1 MKKRILSCLMALALC
16 LTLLPTAALA
26 EETEGTAQ
34 TPPAVEKAADPAN
47 GEAKQENQPAE
58 TKRENQS
65 AEAKQENQSAEAKQ
79 ESQLA
84 EVKQENQSAE
94 QEEQRED
101 SAAKQAV
108 ADVQAMIDALPDAAE
123 LDGMDDAEAMEV
135 YEAFQTACEAYYDT
149 LSEKQQAQL
158 KNTEKLEKLSEW
170 FSQLETLAAGDTHT
184 HCVCGKSV
192 CAEDGHG
199 DIDFNMWLAS
209 SDYNTLVV
217 GGEGSSS
224 ETDGD
229 GLDPVDGKY
238 VLDGGNYYLK
248 TGVDGF
254 NSDVTIDH
262 TILITGDV
270 TICLNGQTIQSTAT
284 DKPVF
289 EVVSGSLTLT
299 DCKNNQG
306 KVTRAYNKTGGGV
319 EVNGGTFNLYGG
331 KITGNTAANGGGV
344 KVTGGTVNMYGGEIA
359 DNKAAGHVKGTGDGG
374 GVYMSGGTFH
384 MRGGS
389 ITNNKTEVY
398 GQGEGNGGGVY
409 VSGGEFNLYDGG
421 SITRNKATGNASAS
435 KGGGVRVGSD
445 EGKKGTFNM
454 YGGEITYNEANYG
467 GGVDVY
473 EGTFTMSGG
482 KIANNTTA
490 NYGGGVYVDRD
501 FCTFIMSGGS
511 ISGNKAGSGGGVYV
525 YSDTFTMRGG
535 EIKDNEATGNG
546 GGVYLN
552 GGAAFQKG
560 GGQFTVSGK
569 VVIKDNKKGTA
580 NNNVYLVSEENPI
593 IIGEGGLTDGASIGV
608 TTKNAAAG
616 VAIATGTGL
625 NDGDAK
631 KFESDLNGYAVSVN
645 EEQTR
650 LVLVKAH
657 KHYLCGGDEC
667 TKNGH
672 TCSAVTFTQWTSTNS
687 LPNTVGDYY
696 LDTDVTLSST
706 WEPVDGM
713 VLCLNGHSITMD
725 SVNYDAIRVF
735 HSLTLTDCKGEGKT
749 AYGQITHTIMP
760 SGTHYTGG
768 GVMVKGGEFLMFG
781 GKITKNKTNS
791 EMCGGGVMVNGG
803 KFNMYGG
810 EITDNEAYMGGGVM
824 VSDSTTNTASGKFNM
839 YGGSIT
845 NNTANYNKGDERGGG
860 GGVAVDAGTFTMS
873 GSAEITGNHAECGGG
888 VYEGASGTFIMNSGA
903 KIAKNEAS
911 GKGGGVYMGAS
922 GSKYKFQMTGGSITN
937 NTAAEGGGVY
947 AGKYSTSQFTM
958 TGGSITNNTA
968 TNTGG
973 GVYVTKMTFNMSG
986 GTIARNNAENEGGG
1000 VYAGRYGTFIM
1011 NAGEITDNEATS
1023 TGGNGGGVYVGG
1035 ADSKFTMSG
1044 SASITGNTAKNGG
1057 GVGVYSGATFE
1068 MNGNAS
1074 ITDNTATS
1082 NGGGVYEGG
1091 GKFNMSGGASI
1102 SRNEATTGNGGGV
1115 YVGGGVFT
1123 MSGGSITSN
1132 HTANKANY
1140 GGGVYVDTY
1149 GTFNMS
1155 GGTIGGA
1162 AADKANK
1169 AKNGGG
1175 VYVSGGTFN
1184 MSGGSITGNDSN
1196 GVFVDD
1202 RATFTVS
1209 GAATVKGNTREGA
1222 ASNVFLAGSK
1232 TITIGGKLTGSPN
1245 SIGVT
1250 RGAYLDI
1257 ANNVNEDYSG
1267 IFFSDKTQYVVKYK
1281 DSQLVLAK
1289 KDTTAETHT
1298 HCLCGK
1304 THTAIG
1310 DHQTEQE
1317 VTFATEL
1324 KMENGKLMKG
1334 GSEWTKSTVNR
1345 ADGGGE
1351 QTGYVL
1357 SRGEYYLYG
1366 DITLS
1371 DAAILI
1377 NGDVKLCLNGHTI
1390 DRANGN
1396 AARDYVI
1403 WVLGNDKAHLTLT
1416 DCVGGG
1422 TIKGGGNGGV
1432 DIFGFCTLD
1441 MFGGTITGNTNR
1453 GVGVGQFGTFNLY
1466 GGKIT
1471 GNSAGYGGGVYN
1483 GGTVNMY
1490 GGEIR
1495 GNTAS
1500 NKGGGVYMEASMG
1513 NYQGGILNVSGAAK
1527 ITDNTVNG
1535 TACNV
1540 YLPSGKTITIGG
1552 ALTGEAGSIGV
1563 TTEPKPAAGTPVTVI
1578 ADTKGI
1584 TGLTIHVVSD
1594 DNAYA
1599 TAVEGSAIVL
1609 KVKGDGE
1616 THTHTYDGTWKY
1628 DGTNHWQEC
1637 TDANCPDRDG
1647 SVRGETAHVY
1657 DNDTDTTCNVCG
1669 YVRTGTSENIPVTGI
1684 TLNTTTAS
1692 LEVGKTTT
1700 LTATVEPSDATNKSV
1715 TWTSSDTSVATV
1727 APDGTVTA
1735 VKAGAATITATA
1747 ADGSGKSAA
1756 CTVTVTGSSTGGNT
1770 GGSSSGGGGGSSSG
1784 GSDSNPII
1792 KTEMKNNTDGS
1803 TTKTETR
1810 RDGSV
1815 TQTTT
1820 GKDGSVSKTE
1830 TKPNGSSVTENKAAD
1845 GSTGT
1850 VKTDKNGQTEAKTVL
1865 SDKAIEDAKKNGE
1878 AVKAP
1883 VEVEASRNSS
1893 TAPTVKVE
1901 LPKGA
1906 GETKVEIPVSNVKP
1920 GTVAVIVHPDGTE
1933 EILKNSIPTE
1943 DGIQLTVD
1951 GSATVKIVDNSKGFI
1966 DTRNHWAE
1974 DEIDFVSARGLVNG
1988 MSDTIYAPNNS
1999 TTRAQLWTILARQ
2012 NDADLTGGS
2021 IWYEKA
2027 QNWAKAKGV
2036 SDGANPN
2043 AAINRA
2049 QMVTMLWRAKGQPAA
2064 GGTAHFT
2071 DVPADAYYAGAV
2083 SWAVENGITTGVGNG
2098 RFDPTGACT
2107 RAQIAA
2113 FLTRLYAEK

>member
-47 GEAKQENQPAE
+47 GEAKQESQSAEAKQESQSAE
-58 TKRENQS
+58 TKRENQPAEAKQESQS
-65 AEAKQENQSAEAKQ
+65 AEAKQENQPAEAKQ
-79 ESQLA
+79 ENQPA
-84 EVKQENQSAE
+84 EAKQENESAE
-94 QEEQRED
+94 QEEQQED

-108 ADVQAMIDALPDAAE
+108 AEVQAMIDALPDAAE
-123 LDGMDDAEAMEV
+123 LDGMDDDNAMAV

-158 KNTEKLEKLSEW
+158 KNTEKLAALSER
-170 FSQLETLAAGDTHT
+170 FSQLETLAAGEHQDHG
-184 HCVCGKSV
+184 VCGKSD
-192 CAEDGHG
+192 CTESGHSN
-199 DIDFNMWLAS
+199 IDFNMWLAS
-209 SDYNTLVV
+209 SSSGKYALNV
-217 GGEGSSS
+217 GEEDKLYGTMQSPS
-224 ETDGD
+224 GD
-229 GLDPVDGKY
+229 KY
-238 VLDGGNYYLK
+238 VLTGGNYYLK
-248 TGVDGF
+248 TGVDGY
-254 NSDVTIDH
+254 NSDVTIEH
-262 TILITGDV
+262 PILIKGDV

-289 EVVSGSLTLT
+289 EVVSGGKLTLT
-299 DCKNNQG
+299 DCKSNTGTG
-306 KVTRAYNKTGGGV
+306 KVTHFSGVNGGGV
-319 EVNGGTFNLYGG
+319 EVNGGEFNLYGG
-331 KITGNTAANGGGV
+331 SITKNTAAKGGGV
-344 KVTGGTVNMYGGEIA
+344 KV
-359 DNKAAGHVKGTGDGG
+359 D
-374 GVYMSGGTFH
+374 GGTFNLYN
-384 MRGGS
+384 GGS
-389 ITNNKTEVY
+389 ITNNKA
-398 GQGEGNGGGVY
+398 EGKNSTGGGVY
-409 VSGGEFNLYDGG
+409 V
-421 SITRNKATGNASAS
+421 
-435 KGGGVRVGSD
+435 VG
-445 EGKKGTFNM
+445 
-454 YGGEITYNEANYG
+454 
-467 GGVDVY
+467 
-473 EGTFTMSGG
+473 GTFTMSGG
-482 KIANNTTA
+482 TISGNTANSTNGADGADGGVGVYSGATFIMNGGEITGNEARSYSGGVGVHSGGTFKMSGGTIGGTTDGEANNA
-490 NYGGGVYVDRD
+490 KYGGGVNVSNYGK
-501 FCTFIMSGGS
+501 FTMSGGE
-511 ISGNKAGSGGGVYV
+511 ISGNKA
-525 YSDTFTMRGG
+525 T
-535 EIKDNEATGNG
+535 ENG
-546 GGVYLN
+546 GGVYMD
-552 GGAAFQKG
+552 GTT
-560 GGQFTVSGK
+560 FTVSGAA
-569 VVIKDNKKGTA
+569 VIKNNRKGTA
-580 NNNVYLVSEENPI
+580 ANNVYLLGNKYI
-593 IIGEGGLTDGASIGV
+593 TIDGTLDNGARIGV
-608 TTKNAAAG
+608 TTKSEPAAG
-616 VAIATGTGL
+616 GTIPIATATTGTGL
-625 NDGDAK
+625 TPADAA
-631 KFESDLNGYAVSVN
+631 KFQSDLDGYAVSAKSDG
-645 EEQTR
+645 TG

-657 KHYLCGGDEC
+657 THCICGKSSCNED
-667 TKNGH
+667 GH
-672 TCSAVTFTQWTSTNS
+672 GAAVTFATVLTQALLEQNS
-687 LPNTVGDYY
+687 YTLSGGTYY
-696 LDTDVTLSST
+696 LNGTLS
-706 WEPVDGM
+706 PVNKIEITGT
-713 VLCLNGHSITMD
+713 VTICLNGQTIQSTAAD
-725 SVNYDAIRVF
+725 QSVFEIADGGT
-735 HSLTLTDCKGEGKT
+735 LTLTDCKSNMGKVR
-749 AYGQITHTIMP
+749 HLNV
-760 SGTHYTGG
+760 SGI
-768 GVMVKGGEFLMFG
+768 GVEVKKGTFD
-781 GKITKNKTNS
+781 
-791 EMCGGGVMVNGG
+791 
-803 KFNMYGG
+803 MYGG
-810 EITDNEAYMGGGVM
+810 EITGN
-824 VSDSTTNTASGKFNM
+824 SASN
-839 YGGSIT
+839 
-845 NNTANYNKGDERGGG
+845 
-860 GGVAVDAGTFTMS
+860 
-873 GSAEITGNHAECGGG
+873 
-888 VYEGASGTFIMNSGA
+888 
-903 KIAKNEAS
+903 
-911 GKGGGVYMGAS
+911 
-922 GSKYKFQMTGGSITN
+922 
-937 NTAAEGGGVY
+937 
-947 AGKYSTSQFTM
+947 
-958 TGGSITNNTA
+958 
-968 TNTGG
+968 GG
-973 GVYVTKMTFNMSG
+973 GVYVWGGSKFDLYGGKISG
-986 GTIARNNAENEGGG
+986 NKVNN
-1000 VYAGRYGTFIM
+1000 
-1011 NAGEITDNEATS
+1011 D
-1023 TGGNGGGVYVGG
+1023 GGGVYVGG
-1035 ADSKFTMSG
+1035 SG
-1044 SASITGNTAKNGG
+1044 STFIMNGNASITDNTAKNGG

-1082 NGGGVYEGG
+1082 NGGVYEGG

-1140 GGGVYVDTY
+1140 GGGVYVDTH

-1310 DHQTEQE
+1310 DHKTEQE

-1324 KMENGKLMKG
+1324 KRVNGQLMI
-1334 GSEWTKSTVNR
+1334 GSQPWITTSITINSSTLNC
-1345 ADGGGE
+1345 
-1351 QTGYVL
+1351 YVL
-1357 SRGEYYLYG
+1357 PKGSYYLG
-1366 DITLS
+1366 S
-1371 DAAILI
+1371 DLALDASIYI
-1377 NGDVKLCLNGHTI
+1377 SGNVQLCLNGNSIISNGDNVGRDVVIVDTNSSDAFTLANCRNGGSITHATGKNGCGVYM
-1390 DRANGN
+1390 NGN
-1396 AARDYVI
+1396 GTKFNMY
-1403 WVLGNDKAHLTLT
+1403 
-1416 DCVGGG
+1416 GG
-1422 TIKGGGNGGV
+1422 I
-1432 DIFGFCTLD
+1432 
-1441 MFGGTITGNTNR
+1441 ITGNNSGGVTVTQTN
-1453 GVGVGQFGTFNLY
+1453 TFNMY

-1471 GNSAGYGGGVYN
+1471 GNSAGFGGGVYN

-1490 GGEIR
+1490 GGEISD
-1495 GNTAS
+1495 NTAS
-1500 NKGGGVYMEASMG
+1500 NKGGGVYMVASVG
-1513 NYQGGILNVSGAAK
+1513 NYQGGILKVSGSAK
-1527 ITDNTVNG
+1527 ITDNTVKGVAN
-1535 TACNV
+1535 NV
-1540 YLPSGKTITIGG
+1540 YLPSGKTITIG
-1552 ALTGEAGSIGV
+1552 TGGLSGTIGV

-1578 ADTKGI
+1578 ADTTGI
-1584 TGLTIHVVSD
+1584 SGLTTHVVSD

-1599 TAVEGSAIVL
+1599 TAVEGSTIVL
-1609 KVKGDGE
+1609 KVVGDTTGGE

-1647 SVRGETAHVY
+1647 SVRGDTAHVY
-1657 DNDTDTTCNVCG
+1657 DNDTDTICNVCG
-1669 YVRTGTSENIPVTGI
+1669 YVRTGTTETVPVSGVALNKTSTSISVGNSEKLIATVTPVNATDK
-1684 TLNTTTAS
+1684 TLNWA
-1692 LEVGKTTT
+1692 
-1700 LTATVEPSDATNKSV
+1700 
-1715 TWTSSDTSVATV
+1715 SSDTSVATV

-1792 KTEMKNNTDGS
+1792 KTETKNNTDGS

-1850 VKTDKNGQTEAKTVL
+1850 VKTDKNGQTTAETKVSAKAV
-1865 SDKAIEDAKKNGE
+1865 EDAKKNGE

-1883 VEVEASRNSS
+1883 VEVEASRNSG

-1920 GTVAVIVHPDGTE
+1920 GTVAVLVHPDGTE
-1933 EILKNSIPTE
+1933 EIVKNSIPTE

-1951 GSATVKIVDNSKGFI
+1951 GNATVKIVDNSKGFI
-1966 DTRNHWAE
+1966 DTQDHWAE
-1974 DEIDFVSARGLVNG
+1974 DAIDFVSARGLVNG
-1988 MSDTIYAPNNS
+1988 MSATIYAPNNS

-2027 QNWAKAKGV
+2027 QNWAKDKGV